1 MTAIWE
7 DPETNSSYDYDE
19 DYGDEICR
27 KTEIIRFGAILT
39 PVFFWIVI
47 MMSLFGN
54 TLVLVILMKYENL
67 KSLTNIFIFN
77 LALSDLIFTF
87 GLPFWAS
94 YHISGWTFG
103 VVTCKAVNFVFYAG
117 FYSSI
122 MFLTLMTIH
131 RCLAV
136 VRPLSDL
143 GSTRFCYGFASSAI
157 IWTVSFLAAAPA
169 LVFVTVQKIHEAAY
183 CEYADRHWKMGSI
196 YQQNVFFLLSLSVIS
211 FCYVVILCKLL
222 RSRSHTRYR
231 TVKLIFTIVVVFFLG
246 WGPYNVVIFLKSLS
260 DIGGIPH
267 YDPCEF
273 SKVVDYIFYI
283 CRLIA
288 FSHCCLNPVFYVFVG
303 VKFRNH
309 LKKLLKK
316 LWLRQNSSERSQRNS
331 RLIHSNGEELS
342 IY

>member
-1 MTAIWE
+1 MAASGE
-7 DPETNSSYDYDE
+7 DLDANSTYDYNY
-19 DYGDEICR
+19 DYSDEICN
-27 KTEIIRFGAILT
+27 KTELIKFGAVLT

-47 MMSLFGN
+47 MLSLLGN
-54 TLVLVILMKYENL
+54 TLVLVILIKYENL

-103 VVTCKAVNFVFYAG
+103 NVTCSAVSFIFYTG

-122 MFLTLMTIH
+122 MFLTIMTIH

-143 GSTRFCYGFASSAI
+143 GSTRVCYGFVSSVI
-157 IWTVSFLAAAPA
+157 IWNVSFLAAAPA
-169 LVFVTVQKIHEAAY
+169 LTFVTVEKNRDTMY
-183 CEYADRHWKMGSI
+183 CEFTDKNWKIGSI
-196 YQQNVFFLLSLSVIS
+196 YEQNVCFILSLSIIS
-211 FCYVVILCKLL
+211 FCYIVILLKLL

-246 WGPYNVVIFLKSLS
+246 WAPYNVVIFLKSLT
-260 DIGGIPH
+260 DIGGIPPFN
-267 YDPCEF
+267 DCAV
-273 SKVVDYIFYI
+273 SKGVDYAFYV

-309 LKKLLKK
+309 LKKMLKK
-316 LWLRQNSSERSQRNS
+316 LWLRQNSLDNSQRNS
-331 RLIHSNGEELS
+331 RVIHSSGEELS